1 MLLAGACDDLESDR
15 RFQTAAIQRDFRA
28 RGQTRYLFCVEF
40 HDLCASVLS
49 FAPRFDRNCPGAR
62 KAALHGT
69 MHESVCPLTK
79 KGFFP
84 WVGEMASTC

>member
-1 MLLAGACDDLESDR
+1 MS
-15 RFQTAAIQRDFRA
+15 

-49 FAPRFDRNCPGAR
+49 FAPRFDRNYPGAR
-62 KAALHGT
+62 KAALEDT

-79 KGFFP
+79 IFFFHVALTTVHSP
-84 WVGEMASTC
+84 HFVWCVQVFALVSDRSGVGMVVQS